1 MTLLETTWVEREG
14 ILWSP
19 SLGAVGLVA
28 GFTTRALGSMA
39 GGVFP
44 LDEQDRNRGALAT
57 RLGFDRVVRLKQVH
71 GDTVVRADDVGT
83 PWPEADA
90 MWTASRG
97 LLLGV
102 AAADCVPILIADP
115 AGPIGAAH
123 AGWQG
128 TSKRIAARLVET
140 LVRNGADP
148 ARLVAAIGPSI
159 GPCCYVID
167 DGRAATIRERL
178 GADSADV
185 LFAGPDGRPVF
196 DLWSANA
203 QQLAQAGVRTIE
215 RCDVCTQSGGA
226 DIWSYRGEKGR
237 NGTGLGIIGR
247 PKR

>member
-1 MTLLETTWVEREG
+1 MTLLESTWVERDG
-14 ILWSP
+14 ILHSP
-19 SLGAVGLVA
+19 ALSGLGLVA

-44 LDEQDRNRGALAT
+44 LNEQDRNRIALAE

-71 GDTVVRADDVGT
+71 GDTVVPAADVGM

-90 MWTASRG
+90 MWTATPG

-115 AGPIGAAH
+115 DGPIGAAH

-128 TSKRIAARLVET
+128 TSKRIAVRLVEA
-140 LVRNGADP
+140 LVRNGADRT
-148 ARLVAAIGPSI
+148 RLIAAIGPSI

-167 DGRAATIRERL
+167 ERRAATIRERL
-178 GADSADV
+178 GADSGAV

-203 QQLAQAGVRTIE
+203 QQLEQAGVPTIE
-215 RCDVCTQSGGA
+215 RCDVCTESGGA
-226 DIWSYRGEKGR
+226 DLWSHRGEAGR

-247 PKR
+247 PK

>member
-1 MTLLETTWVEREG
+1 MTLLDVTWVERDG
-14 ILWSP
+14 VLRSP
-19 SLGAVGLVA
+19 ALSALGLVA

-39 GGVFP
+39 GGVYG
-44 LDEQDRNRGALAT
+44 LEEQDRNRDVLAK

-83 PWPEADA
+83 PWPDADA
-90 MWTASRG
+90 MWTVTPG

-102 AAADCVPILIADP
+102 AAADCVPILVADP
-115 AGPIGAAH
+115 DGPIGAAH

-128 TSKRIAARLVET
+128 TSKRIAVRLVET

-167 DGRAATIRERL
+167 DTRAATIRERL

-185 LFAGPDGRPVF
+185 LYAGADGQAVF

-203 QQLAQAGVRTIE
+203 QQLEQAGVRTIE

-226 DIWSYRGEKGR
+226 DVWSYRGDKGH
-237 NGTGLGIIGR
+237 NVTGLGIIGR
-247 PKR
+247 PSR

>member
-1 MTLLETTWVEREG
+1 MTLLEDTWVEREG
-14 ILWSP
+14 ILRSP
-19 SLGAVGLVA
+19 ALNALGLVA

-44 LDEQDRNRGALAT
+44 LDEQERNRVRLAK

-71 GDTVVRADDVGT
+71 GDTVVRADDVADV
-83 PWPEADA
+83 WPEADA
-90 MWTASRG
+90 LWTATPG

-102 AAADCVPILIADP
+102 AAADCVPVLVAAP

-128 TSKRIAARLVET
+128 TSKRVAVRLIEALARAGGDVS
-140 LVRNGADP
+140 
-148 ARLVAAIGPSI
+148 RLVAAIGPSI

-167 DGRAATIRERL
+167 DARATAIRERL
-178 GADSADV
+178 GTDAADV

-196 DLWSANA
+196 DLWAANA
-203 QQLAQAGVRTIE
+203 QQLEQAGVRTVE
-215 RCDVCTQSGGA
+215 RCDICTKCGGA
-226 DIWSYRGEKGR
+226 DVWSYRGDQGR

-247 PKR
+247 PRR